1 MLAHIYK
8 HDDEMDLGRTED
20 KAKKVYF
27 KSDGKDG
34 SGKGNLI

>member
-20 KAKKVYF
+20 KAKKSLFQVRWE
-27 KSDGKDG
+27 GW
-34 SGKGNLI
+34 